1 MFPQSLRSALDYHP
15 TNITF
20 QTLDR
25 RMISSSRLYLLDQE
39 LGCNLYFFSFAMK
52 RSCINKTT
60 MPTYLIAS
68 YTLSADHSDFD

>member
-1 MFPQSLRSALDYHP
+1 LDYHP

-39 LGCNLYFFSFAMK
+39 LGCNLYFFSFA
-52 RSCINKTT
+52 
-60 MPTYLIAS
+60 
-68 YTLSADHSDFD
+68 